1 MDANKINETYKITGM
16 TCAACA
22 KAVERVVKKLDG
34 VEEQNVNIATEKLNI
49 VYDRS
54 KVNFDDI
61 KCVIEKAGYGVEV
74 EEENK
79 VIELKIEGMTCAA
92 CAKAVERVGKKLE
105 GVESISVNIAT
116 DKANVIYNPAKVKLS
131 QIKAAIEKA
140 GYKPIGEEKKIS
152 ADEDKLK
159 KEKEMKT
166 LFTKF
171 IIATIFAIPLFYI
184 AMGPMIPKPFGPWP
198 LPEIINPMNNTLNY
212 ALIQL
217 LLVIP
222 VMGAGYKFYI
232 HGFKSL
238 FSKSPNMD
246 TLVAI
251 GTSAAFLYSV
261 YTTIQIANGKITG
274 MHHHQL
280 YYESAG
286 IIIALILLGKYFE
299 SRSKGKTSEAIKKLM
314 GLQPKTAILI
324 INGTEVETP
333 IDEVM
338 VGDIILVKPGEK
350 IPVDGTVIEGNTS
363 VDESMLTGESI
374 PVEKNVGSKVTGAS
388 INKNGSIKFR
398 AEKVGSDTA
407 LAQIVKLV
415 EDAQGTK
422 APIAKLADTVS
433 GYFVP
438 IVMTIA
444 VVSALLW
451 WIFGGKDIVF
461 VLTIF
466 ISILVIACPCA
477 LGLATPT
484 AIMVGTGKGAENG
497 ILIKGG
503 EALELSH
510 KINTIIFDKTGT
522 ITEGKPKVTD
532 IITSEGI
539 EEGYLLEIATSAEKN
554 SEHPLGEAIVRYG
567 MEKDINFKNLENF
580 KAIPGHGIEVIIDN
594 KKILLGNRKL
604 MNERNISLLNL
615 ENKSDELAREGK
627 TPMFISINNN
637 IGCIIAV
644 ADVVKESSKKAI
656 ETLHEMGIKVAMVTG
671 DNKKTASAIASQVGI
686 DIVLAEVLPEDKSQ
700 EVKKLQEKGNFV
712 AMVGDGIND
721 APALAKADIGIAIG
735 SGTDVAMESADIV
748 LMRSDLM
755 DVPNAIKLSNA
766 TIKNIKQNLFWA
778 FGYNTIGIPV
788 AAGLLYIFGG
798 PLLNPMIAAA
808 AMSLSSVSVVT
819 NALRLKKFKLD

>member
-152 ADEDKLK
+152 VDEDKLR

-398 AEKVGSDTA
+398 AEKVGSDTV
-407 LAQIVKLV
+407 LAQIIKLV
-415 EDAQGTK
+415 EDAQGKK
-422 APIAKLADTVS
+422 APIAALADTVS

-438 IVMTIA
+438 T
-444 VVSALLW
+444 
-451 WIFGGKDIVF
+451 
-461 VLTIF
+461 
-466 ISILVIACPCA
+466 
-477 LGLATPT
+477 
-484 AIMVGTGKGAENG
+484 
-497 ILIKGG
+497 
-503 EALELSH
+503 
-510 KINTIIFDKTGT
+510 
-522 ITEGKPKVTD
+522 
-532 IITSEGI
+532 
-539 EEGYLLEIATSAEKN
+539 
-554 SEHPLGEAIVRYG
+554 
-567 MEKDINFKNLENF
+567 
-580 KAIPGHGIEVIIDN
+580 VII
-594 KKILLGNRKL
+594 
-604 MNERNISLLNL
+604 
-615 ENKSDELAREGK
+615 
-627 TPMFISINNN
+627 
-637 IGCIIAV
+637 IALV
-644 ADVVKESSKKAI
+644 
-656 ETLHEMGIKVAMVTG
+656 
-671 DNKKTASAIASQVGI
+671 
-686 DIVLAEVLPEDKSQ
+686 
-700 EVKKLQEKGNFV
+700 F
-712 AMVGDGIND
+712 
-721 APALAKADIGIAIG
+721 
-735 SGTDVAMESADIV
+735 
-748 LMRSDLM
+748 
-755 DVPNAIKLSNA
+755 
-766 TIKNIKQNLFWA
+766 
-778 FGYNTIGIPV
+778 
-788 AAGLLYIFGG
+788 
-798 PLLNPMIAAA
+798 
-808 AMSLSSVSVVT
+808 
-819 NALRLKKFKLD
+819 